1 MNQDANRYVAD
12 ALSAVVLAA
21 GRVETPQERAVLR
34 ITAGSLVQ
42 LVFEPPLVAEAT
54 KPVTA
59 EAAGQPAAAAP
70 GPGGQPDYVPPGP
83 ITAPPA
89 PGGQQTLP
97 GAAPAPPAPF
107 NAAAAF
113 APPAAAAPVAAVPA
127 QVAADAA
134 PVPPPVAAAAPA
146 APVVLSPFAG
156 M

>member
-42 LVFEPPLVAEAT
+42 LVFEPPLVAEA
-54 KPVTA
+54 PVTA
-59 EAAGQPAAAAP
+59 VMPTPTPGQP
-70 GPGGQPDYVPPGP
+70 GHPDYVPPEP

-113 APPAAAAPVAAVPA
+113 APPAAAPVAAVPA
-127 QVAADAA
+127 QVAAGAA
-134 PVPPPVAAAAPA
+134 PAASAPPVAAAAPA
-146 APVVLSPFAG
+146 AEEVVLSPFAG